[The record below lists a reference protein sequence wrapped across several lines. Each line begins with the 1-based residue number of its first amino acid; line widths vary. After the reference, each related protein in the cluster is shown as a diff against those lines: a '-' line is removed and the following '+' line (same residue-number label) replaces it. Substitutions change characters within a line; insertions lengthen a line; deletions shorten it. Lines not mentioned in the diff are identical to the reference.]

1 MPDSALLSVGLTL
14 FWGETDTLA
23 NRTGAYLPSYPHS
36 ASVLLAGAATNIKNT
51 DDLFQ
56 DLCSRYRTVKS
67 FGARGQLRGSLST
80 K

>member
-23 NRTGAYLPSYPHS
+23 NRTGAYLPRLPRHLS
-36 ASVLLAGAATNIKNT
+36 LLGGAATNIKNT

-56 DLCSRYRTVKS
+56 DLCSRYRTAKS
-67 FGARGQLRGSLST
+67 FGARDQLRQSLST